1 MKRLSFFAGL
11 DADDKSIWKR
21 LKRNVSISALGSA
34 VFVAIRLAQTVLLT
48 RYLEIDDYGRVLI
61 VLNLF
66 VFLNSFFGLRV
77 SDLIYRFFPTLKHEG
92 DERGLRYLLLFCLGS
107 CLASG
112 LLIYGVV
119 LIISPWLAGHLYSH
133 SSLSTLFNIYG
144 CTLLVS
150 AFSGVYEP
158 ILRIYDR
165 FSAVVVPQILGSALT
180 LIALLIYFG
189 RKPSGYDLRVVVTAL
204 AIGLLLQ
211 VIPPFLKA
219 LRLVQPLLLFPVKA
233 SSTTSKQTRYRREF
247 FRCLF
252 NSNLSGYLK
261 FAIDPGDIFLLGVF
275 SSPTQVALY
284 GLAQRLVAPLTFLQT
299 TIQTAVVPEITTLVA
314 KLQLEQL
321 QRFVARYVKSAFAV
335 GGILLLGTLVLGRL
349 LLLHF
354 FSANYAVALPV
365 FYCLVIASWLLL
377 VLLVFRPLAVSL
389 DLLKWHN
396 LALFVSALLVAGLII
411 AGKLNALT
419 MASVQLAEAA
429 ILRLAFSVLVWK
441 RLRERKPAA
450 VLFPG

>member
-1 MKRLSFFAGL
+1 MKRLSYFAGI

-21 LKRNVSISALGSA
+21 LRRNVSISALGSA

-48 RYLEIDDYGRVLI
+48 RFLEIDDYGRILI

-77 SDLIYRFFPTLKHEG
+77 SDLMYRFFPPLKHER
-92 DERGLRYLLLFCLGS
+92 DERGLRYLLVFCLGS
-107 CLASG
+107 CFASG

-119 LIISPWLAGHLYSH
+119 LIISPWLAGHLYSKA
-133 SSLSTLFNIYG
+133 SLSTLFNIYG
-144 CTLLVS
+144 CTLLIS

-158 ILRIYDR
+158 ILRIYNR

-180 LIALLIYFG
+180 LVALLIYFG
-189 RKPSGYDLRVVVTAL
+189 TKPATYDLRVVVTAL
-204 AIGLLLQ
+204 AVGLLVQ
-211 VIPPFLKA
+211 VIPPFVKA
-219 LRLVQPLLLFPVKA
+219 LRLVRPLLVPAKGSGVN
-233 SSTTSKQTRYRREF
+233 SEQTKYRREF

-314 KLQLEQL
+314 KLELQQL
-321 QRFVARYVKSAFAV
+321 QRLVARYVKLALAA
-335 GGILLLGTLVLGRL
+335 GGLLLLGTLLLGRL

-354 FSANYAVALPV
+354 FSANYASALPT
-365 FYCLVIASWLLL
+365 FYCLVIAAWLLL

-396 LALFVSALLVAGLII
+396 LALFMSAVLVAGLII

-419 MASVQLAEAA
+419 MAFVQLAEAA
-429 ILRLAFSVLVWK
+429 ILRLAFSLLVWK
-441 RLRERKPAA
+441 RLRERKPTA
-450 VLFPG
+450 V

>member
-1 MKRLSFFAGL
+1 MKRLSYFAKI
-11 DADDKSIWKR
+11 DADDQSIWKR

-48 RYLEIDDYGRVLI
+48 RFLEIDDYGRVLI

-77 SDLIYRFFPTLKHEG
+77 SDLMYRFFPPLKHEG

-119 LIISPWLAGHLYSH
+119 LVISSWLAGHLYSH
-133 SSLSTLFNIYG
+133 ASLSTLFNIYG

-158 ILRIYDR
+158 ILRIFDR

-180 LIALLIYFG
+180 LLALSIYFAT
-189 RKPSGYDLRVVVTAL
+189 KPAAYDLRVVITAL
-204 AIGLLLQ
+204 AVGLLVQ
-211 VIPPFLKA
+211 VIPPFVKA
-219 LRLVQPLLLFPVKA
+219 LLLVRPLLVPVKV
-233 SSTTSKQTRYRREF
+233 SSIVPEQTKYRGEF

-314 KLQLEQL
+314 KLHLQQL
-321 QRFVARYVKSAFAV
+321 QRLVARYVKSALAV
-335 GGILLLGTLVLGRL
+335 GGLLLLGTLLLGRL

-354 FSANYAVALPV
+354 FSANYASALPV
-365 FYCLVIASWLLL
+365 FYCLVIAAWLLL

-396 LALFVSALLVAGLII
+396 LALFISAVVVAGLII

-419 MASVQLAEAA
+419 MAYVQLAEAA
-429 ILRLAFSVLVWK
+429 ILRLAFSILVWK

-450 VLFPG
+450 VSLSG

>member
-11 DADDKSIWKR
+11 DANDKSIWKR

-77 SDLIYRFFPTLKHEG
+77 SDLIYRFFPPLKHEG
-92 DERGLRYLLLFCLGS
+92 DEGGLRYLLLFCLGS

-133 SSLSTLFNIYG
+133 SSLSILFNIYG

-180 LIALLIYFG
+180 LLALLIYFG
-189 RKPSGYDLRVVVTAL
+189 TKPAGYDLRVVVTAL
-204 AIGLLLQ
+204 AVGLLLQ
-211 VIPPFLKA
+211 VIPPFVKA
-219 LRLVQPLLLFPVKA
+219 LRLVRPLLLLPVKA
-233 SSTTSKQTRYRREF
+233 SSIASEQTKYRREF
-247 FRCLF
+247 SRCLF

-321 QRFVARYVKSAFAV
+321 QRLVARYVKSAFAV

-354 FSANYAVALPV
+354 FSANYAVALPA

-396 LALFVSALLVAGLII
+396 LALFVSAVLVAGLII

-450 VLFPG
+450 LLFPG

>member
-1 MKRLSFFAGL
+1 
-11 DADDKSIWKR
+11 
-21 LKRNVSISALGSA
+21 
-34 VFVAIRLAQTVLLT
+34 
-48 RYLEIDDYGRVLI
+48 
-61 VLNLF
+61 
-66 VFLNSFFGLRV
+66 
-77 SDLIYRFFPTLKHEG
+77 
-92 DERGLRYLLLFCLGS
+92 
-107 CLASG
+107 
-112 LLIYGVV
+112 V

-133 SSLSTLFNIYG
+133 SLLSTLFNIYG

-180 LIALLIYFG
+180 LLALLIYFG
-189 RKPSGYDLRVVVTAL
+189 TKPVGYDLRVVVTAL
-204 AIGLLLQ
+204 AVGLLLQ
-211 VIPPFLKA
+211 VIPPFVKA
-219 LRLVQPLLLFPVKA
+219 LRLVRPLLLRVKA
-233 SSTTSKQTRYRREF
+233 SSITSEQTRYRREF

-396 LALFVSALLVAGLII
+396 LALFVSAVLVAGLIMS
-411 AGKLNALT
+411 GKLNALT